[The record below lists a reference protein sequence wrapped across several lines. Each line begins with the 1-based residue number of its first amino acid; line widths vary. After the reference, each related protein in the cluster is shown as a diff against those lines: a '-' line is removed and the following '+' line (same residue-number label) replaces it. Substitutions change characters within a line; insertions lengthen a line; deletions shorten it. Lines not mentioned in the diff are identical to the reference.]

1 MKITLSF
8 PDNYRYIRIN
18 PKTKLVHVLVPFIA
32 GQDISTDNTCQST
45 VELKDFFEGG
55 AYKELMTYKKT
66 LAFYSSLL
74 EDNPLGRDIDRRCF
88 EVFSYSVAVQ
98 AMEEN
103 HMLAVENLL
112 KKPSNLYSIQLRPQD
127 QDSYS
132 KVFNPVFT
140 VNRSNDDRGTP
151 LSPLF
156 NKMHEI
162 FPGLI
167 LGKSDPYNDLINRV
181 SRALPKDASFE
192 IIQNMLAIECRV
204 PEDFFKSYTDNDRVK
219 HVVNKDYIDTLM
231 AYDENTPPRDY
242 ITALLGLCAPNL
254 QSMLPGSPFYQEVSS
269 NPKDK
274 AEHLSIL
281 TQFFLGVL
289 NVFCRAQGLSDKNF
303 GEILDNAPDLSQGL
317 VKVVAEALTAG
328 DEAEHAIIK
337 FFNTH
342 KEKNAFNLS
351 RDLSLTGPDNHKDA
365 IQQKFETTYRTVT
378 ATKENPHMDDFM
390 ILDTQA
396 CGEKDIFISSHGLIC
411 TDFSNILPDDTL
423 GFETKQIP
431 NKRIDARM
439 HQSFIT
445 PKEEPAITIDI
456 SLDTFMNKLNKFLDY
471 NTWNDIPTNFT
482 DTYVLPLK
490 FLDDVAK
497 GKLDEVYAILEIS
510 ADIQSLFNTPGKFTD
525 YSERAFDCTP
535 YEYAYWA
542 KDTDMCRMLEAN
554 MDEDTKQLML
564 EKIDRIERLGLAYQ
578 QHGVS
583 YQNPH
588 YDMSFVLK
596 DLSLDEFHRLQAILG
611 QHNPKMQGADANN
624 YQTIHFTATE
634 YEALKHE
641 LAQQKIRSF
650 MPFCSAYFQFLF
662 YLAYPICLI
671 ISLFISSPAE
681 TLIKQ
686 LKFDFHSLIT
696 ALDTYVTHYDKQ
708 SYDEKKIAW
717 MSVGQAQRDMPA
729 HIAHAYWN
737 TERPFFPLPLFHET
751 TRYQSTR
758 PRKLSFEYPGL
769 GSYFVLVRGLSG
781 TCGGLGRKLV
791 PPSPAVT
798 AYDLAAI
805 RHLDEVSIADLRHSR
820 DNLSPPYSQI
830 ESLD

>member
-45 VELKDFFEGG
+45 IELKDFFEGG
-55 AYKELMTYKKT
+55 AYEELMTYKKT
-66 LAFYSSLL
+66 LEFYSSLL
-74 EDNPLGRDIDRRCF
+74 EDNPLGRDIDRRCG
-88 EVFSYSVAVQ
+88 EVSIYCAAVLD
-98 AMEEN
+98 MEES
-103 HMLAVENLL
+103 HMLAVKNLL
-112 KKPSNLYSIQLRPQD
+112 EKPSNLYSIQLRPQD

-204 PEDFFKSYTDNDRVK
+204 PEDFFKSYINNDRVK
-219 HVVNKDYIDTLM
+219 HVVDKDYIDTLM

-242 ITALLGLCAPNL
+242 ITALLGRCAPNL
-254 QSMLPGSPFYQEVSS
+254 QTTLPGSPFYQEVSS
-269 NPKDK
+269 NPKEQ
-274 AEHLSIL
+274 AERLSIL
-281 TQFFLGVL
+281 TQFYLGIL

-303 GEILDNAPDLSQGL
+303 GEILDNAPDLSQAL

-328 DEAEHAIIK
+328 DEVENAIIK

-351 RDLSLTGPDNHKDA
+351 SDLSLIGPDNHKDA

-411 TDFSNILPDDTL
+411 TDFSNILPDKW
-423 GFETKQIP
+423 GFQPKQIP

-456 SLDTFMNKLNKFLDY
+456 SLDTFMNKLNKFLDF

-482 DTYVLPLK
+482 NVYVPLK

-497 GKLDEVYAILEIS
+497 GKQDKVDAILQTS
-510 ADIQSLFNTPGKFTD
+510 VDIQTLLKTPGKFSD
-525 YSERAFDCTP
+525 YSERVFDCTP

-542 KDTDMCRMLEAN
+542 KDTDMCRMLEAH
-554 MDEDTKQLML
+554 MDEETKQLML

-578 QHGVS
+578 QHDVS

-596 DLSLDEFHRLQAILG
+596 DLSLDEFLRLQAILG

-624 YQTIHFTATE
+624 YQTIRFTANE

-650 MPFCSAYFQFLF
+650 MPSCSAYFQFLF
-662 YLAYPICLI
+662 YFAYPICLI
-671 ISLFISSPAE
+671 TSLFLPSPAE
-681 TLIKQ
+681 MLIKQ

-708 SYDEKKIAW
+708 SYDEQKIAW

-737 TERPFFPLPLFHET
+737 TDQPFFPLPSFHET
-751 TRYQSTR
+751 ARNQSTC
-758 PRKLSFEYPGL
+758 PRKLSFEYPSL
-769 GSYFVLVRGLSG
+769 GTDFVLVRGRSG
-781 TCGGLGRKLV
+781 TCGLGRKVV
-791 PPSPAVT
+791 PPLPAVA
-798 AYDLAAI
+798 AYDLVAL
-805 RHLDEVSIADLRHSR
+805 RHLDEVRIADLRHSR
-820 DNLSPPYSQI
+820 NNLSPPYSET
-830 ESLD
+830 ESMD